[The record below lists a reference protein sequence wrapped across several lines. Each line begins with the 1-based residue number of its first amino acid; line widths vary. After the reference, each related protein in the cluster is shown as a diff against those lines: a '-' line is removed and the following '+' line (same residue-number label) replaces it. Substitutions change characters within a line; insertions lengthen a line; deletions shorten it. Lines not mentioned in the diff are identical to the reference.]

1 MKIKTKKADYE
12 KVISMPKQ
20 KHKNP
25 RKPLWLLK
33 LLIRILAIPDLFST
47 KFTYTE
53 HNMDKL
59 GDEPC
64 LILMNHSSFID
75 LKIASKIFFKRPYN
89 IVCTSDGFVGKELLM
104 RLIGCI
110 PTQKFVTDVHLISDI
125 NYALKELKTS
135 VLMYPEASYSFD
147 GTATTLPRKLGV
159 LLKRLGVP
167 VVTVI
172 TDGAFLRDPLY
183 NNLQLRKTKVSA
195 KVTCL
200 FTKEDLKS
208 KSTKELDKLLDEA
221 FSFDNFAAQYEN
233 KVEIKE
239 GFRADGL
246 SRILYKCSDCGVE
259 GKMEGKGT
267 KLVCHN
273 CGKTFELTTLG
284 RLSAE
289 NGETKFPHIPDWYS
303 WQREEVKKEIE
314 EGTYLLDTKVDIGVM
329 VNFKAIYMVGEGR
342 LVHNNEG
349 FKLTSNDGKIDYSQ
363 NPLACYGLYSDYYW
377 YEIADVICIGNND
390 ILYYCFPK
398 DCGDVVAKTRIA
410 TEEMYKIN
418 KARKKLKAE

>member
-1 MKIKTKKADYE
+1 MKIKTKKMPYS
-12 KVISMPKQ
+12 KVLALPKH

-25 RKPLWLLK
+25 IKPFFPLRF
-33 LLIRILAIPDLFST
+33 LIRMLAIPDLFST

-53 HNMDKL
+53 HDMDKL

-75 LKIASKIFFKRPYN
+75 LKIASRIFKKRPYN
-89 IVCTSDGFVGKELLM
+89 IICTSDGFVGKELLM

-125 NYALKELKTS
+125 QYALKELKTS

-147 GTATTLPRKLGV
+147 GTATALPRKLGV

-200 FTKEDLKS
+200 FTKEDLKN
-208 KSTKELDKLLDEA
+208 KSTKELDRLLDEA
-221 FSFDNFAAQYEN
+221 FSFDNFASQYEN
-233 KVEIKE
+233 KVEITEK
-239 GFRADGL
+239 FRADGL
-246 SRILYKCSDCGVE
+246 NRILYKCSSCGKE
-259 GKMEGKGT
+259 GFMEGKGT
-267 KLVCHN
+267 TLTCHA
-273 CGKTFELTTLG
+273 CGKTHELTTLG
-284 RLSAE
+284 RLSASD
-289 NGETKFPHIPDWYS
+289 GETIFAHIPDWYS

-314 EGTYLLDTKVDIGVM
+314 SGEYILDTKVDIGVM
-329 VNFKAIYMVGEGR
+329 VDFKAIYMVGEGR
-342 LVHNNEG
+342 LIHTKDG
-349 FKLTSNDGKIDYSQ
+349 FKLTGCNGELEYEQ
-363 NPLACYGLYSDYYW
+363 GPLACYGLYSDYYW

-390 ILYYCFPK
+390 MLYYCFPK

-410 TEEMYKIN
+410 TEEIYKMN
-418 KARKKLKAE
+418 KAVKRKI